1 MTRVATYAN
10 YQSALLDLMAAQT
23 RGQEAQS
30 RVSTQKLA
38 QDLKGFG
45 RESETL
51 IALKS
56 MQNRVSGFIET
67 GETVKARLETQ
78 ALSLD
83 RIADAAQGARQAIAE
98 SLAAGRLE
106 GLMLD
111 LQSHFQAAQDGL
123 NAKHQ
128 GRYLFAGARGDVA
141 PVTADTLADLAL
153 VTPVANV
160 FVNDGLKQTSRLDE
174 NTTLQT
180 GFLASELGTALFE
193 VFRNIQLWH
202 AGPNGPIDGQLDDA
216 TRQFLEQQLSAFD
229 AAREGVIQAG
239 ARNGSMQNR
248 VDTLLTAHEAQKT
261 ALDGMLGKRT
271 DADMAQ
277 AITDLQLSQIAIQAS
292 AQVLSQLRDVS
303 LLNLLAAR

>member
-10 YQSALLDLMAAQT
+10 YQSALLDLMKAQV
-23 RGQEAQS
+23 RGQEAQN

-67 GETVKARLETQ
+67 GETVRARLETQ
-78 ALSLD
+78 ALALD
-83 RIADAAQGARQAIAE
+83 RVADAAQGARQAIAQ

-106 GLMLD
+106 GMMLD
-111 LQSHFQAAQDGL
+111 LQSQFQSAQDGL

-128 GRYLFAGARGDVA
+128 GRYLFSGARSDTA
-141 PVTADTLADLAL
+141 PVTADTLADLAAA
-153 VTPVANV
+153 PSAASV
-160 FVNDGLKQTSRLDE
+160 FVNDQLRQTSRIDE
-174 NTTLQT
+174 GTTLQT
-180 GFLASELGTALFE
+180 GFLGNELGTALFE
-193 VFRNIQLWH
+193 VFRAIQQFH
-202 AGPNGPIDGQLDDA
+202 TGPDGPLDGQLTDA
-216 TRQFLEQQLSAFD
+216 KRDFLEARLAEFD
-229 AAREGVIQAG
+229 AARDGVIQAG

-248 VDTLLTAHEAQKT
+248 TDTVLTAHEAQKT
-261 ALDGMLGKRT
+261 ALDALVGKRT

-277 AITDLQLSQIAIQAS
+277 AITDLQLSQVAIQAS
-292 AQVLSQLRDVS
+292 AQVLSQLREVS